1 MYSRGMTTREIK
13 SHLEEIYQVEVSPNL
28 ISTVTEGVLEEVV
41 KWQSRPLDSV
51 YPIVY
56 LDALRIKV
64 KDDSQVKN
72 KAVYLAIG
80 VNMEGLKEVL
90 GLWIEQTEGSRFW
103 LQILT
108 ELKNR
113 GVNDILIACVDGLK
127 GFPEAIES
135 VYPNTEVQLC
145 IVHMVRNSL
154 KYVSYKVRKE
164 VASDLKKIYRAV
176 NKAEAEFCL
185 AEFSSKWDQKYPMI
199 SQSWKNNWD
208 RLIPFLEYPPEIR
221 KVIYTTNAIESL
233 NMTLRKVIKNRASFP
248 NDDAVKKLLF
258 LGLKNIS
265 KKWTM
270 PIQNWGEAINQ
281 FVIRFDGRIEI

>member
-1 MYSRGMTTREIK
+1 MNFK
-13 SHLEEIYQVEVSPNL
+13 
-28 ISTVTEGVLEEVV
+28 
-41 KWQSRPLDSV
+41 DS
-51 YPIVY
+51 
-56 LDALRIKV
+56 LKV
-64 KDDSQVKN
+64 FNFYFYNNSKVRDDSQVKN

-127 GFPEAIES
+127 GFPQAIES

-176 NKAEAEFCL
+176 NKAEADF
-185 AEFSSKWDQKYPMI
+185 A
-199 SQSWKNNWD
+199 
-208 RLIPFLEYPPEIR
+208 
-221 KVIYTTNAIESL
+221 
-233 NMTLRKVIKNRASFP
+233 
-248 NDDAVKKLLF
+248 
-258 LGLKNIS
+258 
-265 KKWTM
+265 
-270 PIQNWGEAINQ
+270 
-281 FVIRFDGRIEI
+281 